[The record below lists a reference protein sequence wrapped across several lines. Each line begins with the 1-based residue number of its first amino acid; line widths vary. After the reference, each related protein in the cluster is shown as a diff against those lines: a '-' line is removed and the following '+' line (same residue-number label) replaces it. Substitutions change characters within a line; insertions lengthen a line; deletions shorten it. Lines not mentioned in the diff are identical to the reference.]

1 MRTIPVLLAV
11 AALVAIAPRAAR
23 AHCDALDGPVAK
35 AAEAAL
41 AAGKPDAA
49 LAWVTPGGEA
59 EVRAAFARTAAVRRL
74 GPEAR
79 ALADRWFLETL
90 VRVHRAGEGAPYAG
104 LRPAGAGRTPGV
116 AAADRAVESGR
127 ADEVESLLL
136 RDVREGL
143 RARFREVQERR
154 AAAGGSVEEGRAYV
168 ASYVPFVHWVEAVQQ
183 AAAAGGGHA
192 AEAEAGR
199 ETAGERPHHHD
210 HE

>member
-1 MRTIPVLLAV
+1 MRRIPALLAV
-11 AALVAIAPRAAR
+11 AALVAVAPRAAR

-49 LAWVTPGGEA
+49 LAWVTRGGEA
-59 EVRAAFARTAAVRRL
+59 EVREAFVRAVAVRRL

-136 RDVREGL
+136 REVREGL
-143 RARFREVQERR
+143 RTRFREVKERR
-154 AAAGGSVEEGRAYV
+154 AAAGGGVEAGRAYV

-183 AAAAGGGHA
+183 AAEGGGGHA

-199 ETAGERPHHHD
+199 ETAGERLHSHN